1 MRETMPYKNVIAI
14 DLVEDL
20 ITRNWQGNDLV
31 LNIDDCNIQE
41 LFWTI
46 RYKKK
51 KRFTVGETVAKR
63 VTETQQSDDEER

>member
-1 MRETMPYKNVIAI
+1 MPYKNVIAI
-14 DLVEDL
+14 DLLEDL

-51 KRFTVGETVAKR
+51 MCFLLLWER
-63 VTETQQSDDEER
+63 VLLKG

>member
-1 MRETMPYKNVIAI
+1 MPYKNVIAI
-14 DLVEDL
+14 DLLEDL

-51 KRFTVGETVAKR
+51 MRFLLLWER
-63 VTETQQSDDEER
+63 VLLKG

>member
-1 MRETMPYKNVIAI
+1 MPYKNVIAI
-14 DLVEDL
+14 DLLEDL

-46 RYKKK
+46 RYKKRM
-51 KRFTVGETVAKR
+51 RFLLLWER
-63 VTETQQSDDEER
+63 VLLKG